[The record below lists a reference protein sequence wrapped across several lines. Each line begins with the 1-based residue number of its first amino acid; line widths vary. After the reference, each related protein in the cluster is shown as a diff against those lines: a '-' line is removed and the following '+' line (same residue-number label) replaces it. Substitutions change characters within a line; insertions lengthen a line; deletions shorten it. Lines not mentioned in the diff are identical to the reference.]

1 MIQVEL
7 GPEMEARVRD
17 HVQERGISVEQLILE
32 LMDAEPE
39 SQLQNTSTQGN
50 MSSLRSQAVAAAI
63 NRIRILRKGNSL
75 EGITAKELVE
85 EGRHL

>member
-17 HVQERGISVEQLILE
+17 HVQVRGISVEQLILE
-32 LMDAEPE
+32 LLKTEAE
-39 SQLQNTSTQGN
+39 SQGQLASTQDS
-50 MSSLRSQAVAAAI
+50 MSSIRSQAVAAAI
-63 NRIRILRKGNSL
+63 DRIRSLRKGNSL

-85 EGRHL
+85 EGRHV